1 MSESLSKR
9 VAQFMQTRP
18 ARRSGKGRAT
28 VIALREQIREALND
42 GWSVKAV
49 WQTLHTEGAVQ
60 VGYHAFR
67 RHVAELVL
75 AQASDPKPAPT
86 QPAPTAPES
95 ARPAWTTEDSRVFKH
110 SRVPRKSEIY
120 G

>member
-18 ARRSGKGRAT
+18 ARRSGQARAA
-28 VIALREQIREALND
+28 VIALREQIGQALAD

-49 WQTLHTEGAVQ
+49 WQTLRAEGSVQ

-67 RHVAELVL
+67 RCVAELVL
-75 AQASDPKPAPT
+75 KQAPDRKPAPGAAASAAVV
-86 QPAPTAPES
+86 QPAER
-95 ARPAWTTEDSRVFKH
+95 ARGFQH
-110 SRVPRKSEIY
+110 SRVPNKKEIY

>member
-18 ARRSGKGRAT
+18 AGRSGKARAT
-28 VIALREQIREALND
+28 VIALREQIREALDD
-42 GWSVKAV
+42 GWSVKVV
-49 WQTLHTEGAVQ
+49 WQTLQAEGSVQ

-67 RHVAELVL
+67 RHVAELVV
-75 AQASDPKPAPT
+75 AHACVPKPAPGPAAPAK
-86 QPAPTAPES
+86 PAPS
-95 ARPAWTTEDSRVFKH
+95 TEGPRGFEH
-110 SRVPRKSEIY
+110 SRVPRKKEIY

>member
-9 VAQFMQTRP
+9 VAQFMQSRP
-18 ARRSGKGRAT
+18 ARRSGKARAT
-28 VIALREQIREALND
+28 VIALREQIRDALND
-42 GWSVKAV
+42 GWSVKVV
-49 WQTLHTEGAVQ
+49 WQTLHAEGAVQ

-75 AQASDPKPAPT
+75 AQASDRKPVPA
-86 QPAPTAPES
+86 QPAPTPPEP
-95 ARPAWTTEDSRVFKH
+95 ARPARSTEGPRVFKH
-110 SRVPRKSEIY
+110 SRVPQKKEIY